1 MRLSRQFK
9 ASLFF
14 LKKDF
19 ERTKTQISQN
29 QPTKAKISEQ
39 KSMKATVFLCAQKL
53 LRGGWALVLFVRS
66 KSFRK
71 KK

>member
-53 LRGGWALVLFVRS
+53 LRGWLGFGAFCTLKIFS
-66 KSFRK
+66 
-71 KK
+71 